1 MIIFPAIDLYE
12 GKAVRLLKGDYN
24 QMTVYS
30 DKPSEKAVE
39 FARCGAEYIHL
50 VDLEGAK
57 DGTTPNFEAVSE
69 IVSKSGLKA
78 EITSSSPIE
87 LKSTLS
93 PSL

>member
-57 DGTTPNFEAVSE
+57 DVQLRT
-69 IVSKSGLKA
+69 LKRFRKLFQKA
-78 EITSSSPIE
+78 D
-87 LKSTLS
+87 
-93 PSL
+93 